1 MTNNQLTK
9 EWLQQTIAEL
19 ESVRDEIPF
28 GIDTNS
34 ELELAAFKLALA
46 AMDSEPVAYT
56 DEAELNFVNDMACMW
71 TKGMGINEVPLYRHA
86 QPAPVVPTFDE
97 WLELRGNKPLGW
109 VKDAMRESYDA
120 CRAAMLQ
127 TEPAMTANKLPE
139 TQFKQVADLY
149 EMQFDD
155 GRTCA
160 FHTDAEKAVQWLNT
174 CDGNKVQEYVKL
186 ERLHDAVSGNSP
198 VIPDGWKLVPVEP
211 NGDMLAAA
219 QDAYGETD
227 GDIASTLRAAIAAA
241 QPAPTIQV
249 TDAMAYA
256 FHHALTDGPLGDE
269 DVEDIKAG
277 LRSAFANATA
287 NQPTL
292 VLPDDYQ
299 NLSELYHALEKRLF
313 KIVQRIK
320 GTSFDKYAHTPSQ
333 AIDVLEESLFGEDD
347 ITRRATMLAVAPPAP
362 KSTAK

>member
-34 ELELAAFKLALA
+34 ELELAAFKMALA
-46 AMDSEPVAYT
+46 AMDSEPVAWRYRTT
-56 DEAELNFVNDMACMW
+56 DLNGNPNPGWSFSETEDLL
-71 TKGMGINEVPLYRHA
+71 GLYHPLYRHA
-86 QPAPVVPTFDE
+86 QPAPVTEREPIAWLNDAYLARGIVDGEAGSEDAGPGYIPVYREAQPAPVVP
-97 WLELRGNKPLGW
+97 
-109 VKDAMRESYDA
+109 DAATAIRACLSEFPESARDIVEECADIAENA

-127 TEPAMTANKLPE
+127 AEPVTTANKL
-139 TQFKQVADLY
+139 
-149 EMQFDD
+149 
-155 GRTCA
+155 
-160 FHTDAEKAVQWLNT
+160 
-174 CDGNKVQEYVKL
+174 
-186 ERLHDAVSGNSP
+186 GNSP

-227 GDIASTLRAAIAAA
+227 GDIASTLRAAMLAAA

-313 KIVQRIK
+313 KIAQRIK

-347 ITRRATMLAVAPPAP
+347 ITRRATMLAVSPPAP
-362 KSTAK
+362 KSTVK

>member
-34 ELELAAFKLALA
+34 ELELAAFKMALA
-46 AMDSEPVAYT
+46 AMDSEPVKRVNA
-56 DEAELNFVNDMACMW
+56 DQMRRVCLEANRHLDKYGAMAKEVN
-71 TKGMGINEVPLYRHA
+71 KLLGRIPA
-86 QPAPVVPTFDE
+86 QPAPVPA
-97 WLELRGNKPLGW
+97 KPVGFIN
-109 VKDAMRESYDA
+109 DAREPVLYGEHIGIAIGAQLYAAPQPAPVAPDAATAIRACLSEFPESARDIVEECADIAENA

-127 TEPAMTANKLPE
+127 AEPVTTANKL
-139 TQFKQVADLY
+139 
-149 EMQFDD
+149 
-155 GRTCA
+155 
-160 FHTDAEKAVQWLNT
+160 
-174 CDGNKVQEYVKL
+174 
-186 ERLHDAVSGNSP
+186 GNSP

-227 GDIASTLRAAIAAA
+227 GDIASTLRAAMLAAA

-313 KIVQRIK
+313 KIAQRIK

-347 ITRRATMLAVAPPAP
+347 ITRRATMLAVSPPAP
-362 KSTAK
+362 KSTVK

>member
-1 MTNNQLTK
+1 MNKSTITR
-9 EWLQQTIAEL
+9 ERLQEIAEDGFL
-19 ESVRDEIPF
+19 KHGESK
-28 GIDTNS
+28 
-34 ELELAAFKLALA
+34 ELARMALVA
-46 AMDSEPVAYT
+46 LDSEPVKRVNA
-56 DEAELNFVNDMACMW
+56 DQMRRVCLEANRHLDKYGAMAKEVNKLLGRIP
-71 TKGMGINEVPLYRHA
+71 T
-86 QPAPVVPTFDE
+86 QSAPVVPE
-97 WLELRGNKPLGW
+97 EMPSNLRGLIEAHTDRLFDDD
-109 VKDAMRESYDA
+109 DAQEIWNA

-127 TEPAMTANKLPE
+127 AEPVTTANKL
-139 TQFKQVADLY
+139 
-149 EMQFDD
+149 
-155 GRTCA
+155 
-160 FHTDAEKAVQWLNT
+160 
-174 CDGNKVQEYVKL
+174 
-186 ERLHDAVSGNSP
+186 GNSP

-241 QPAPTIQV
+241 QPAPTIQE
-249 TDAMAYA
+249 TDAMAFA

-313 KIVQRIK
+313 KIAQRIK

-347 ITRRATMLAVAPPAP
+347 ITRRATMLAVSPPAP
-362 KSTAK
+362 KSTVK